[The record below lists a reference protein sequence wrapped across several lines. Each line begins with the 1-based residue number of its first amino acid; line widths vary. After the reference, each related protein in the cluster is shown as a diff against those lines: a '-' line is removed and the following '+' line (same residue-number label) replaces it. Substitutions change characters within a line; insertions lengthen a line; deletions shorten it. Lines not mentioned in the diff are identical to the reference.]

1 MDTVLKISVALIAF
15 FFAVLYL
22 LDVKWP
28 KILKENLITCV
39 ILVFFILGCGYFVY
53 QNSLTFLHNRNIENA
68 RLGNVGKEVNP
79 NKNLINQIETSL
91 NPTSALLILICLF
104 CIIFVMLRGSLYF
117 SKIERIKRERDRK
130 EKNSISTSCPDCG
143 SFVSTMAYACPKC
156 GRLSKVAASRAKTQ
170 GCAMILLIWVL
181 FGIIFNG
188 FIYGFINGFIKGFI
202 SGFNNR

>member
-1 MDTVLKISVALIAF
+1 MDTVLTVLSYVALNVFVLAF
-15 FFAVLYL
+15 IGVFIGLINYL
-22 LDVKWP
+22 
-28 KILKENLITCV
+28 
-39 ILVFFILGCGYFVY
+39 
-53 QNSLTFLHNRNIENA
+53 SLTPRQ
-68 RLGNVGKEVNP
+68 R
-79 NKNLINQIETSL
+79 
-91 NPTSALLILICLF
+91 
-104 CIIFVMLRGSLYF
+104 
-117 SKIERIKRERDRK
+117 IERKQLRQEREQHRKEIKLHRQEIEQERKEKKLIQRERDRK

-170 GCAMILLIWVL
+170 SCAMILLIWVL